1 MIGWIV
7 LITLG
12 LVTFAALVYFGKIPR
27 GSREA
32 LAAAIVLA
40 AAGYAWQGNP
50 GIAGSPAEQLAE
62 KSRTSEALIRTRSE
76 MDRTFSSA
84 RPYLILADAYARDGD
99 YQLAASYIR
108 SGIKRHPQNAD
119 LWAGLGLQV
128 MLASEGQMSP
138 PAKFAFDQAKKL
150 DPRQPA
156 PDYFEGLAALFEGRI
171 DVAIG
176 LWQGLLDTAPK
187 EAKWKGRLESQ
198 VAGLQ
203 KLRASV
209 PKSPGN

>member
-1 MIGWIV
+1 MMGWIV

-187 EAKWKGRLESQ
+187 EAKWKGRLELQ

>member
-1 MIGWIV
+1 MMGWIV
-7 LITLG
+7 MVALG
-12 LVTFAALVYFGKIPR
+12 LATFAALVYFGKIPR
-27 GSREA
+27 GTREA
-32 LAAAIVLA
+32 VAAAIVLA

-50 GIAGSPAEQLAE
+50 GIAGSPAQQLAD
-62 KSRTSEALIRTRSE
+62 KSRSAEALIQTRSE
-76 MDRTFSSA
+76 MDQTFSSA

-138 PAKFAFDQAKKL
+138 PAKFAFDRAKEL
-150 DPRQPA
+150 APRQPA
-156 PDYFEGLAALFEGRI
+156 PDYFVGLAALFEGRI

-187 EAKWKGRLESQ
+187 EAKWKARLESQ
-198 VAGLQ
+198 VAGLK
-203 KLRASV
+203 KLQASV
-209 PKSPGN
+209 PQSSRG